1 MPYIYILLATI
12 IFGLAGS
19 SAYLLTQNSKL
30 KTERAYL
37 EGAVQAQN
45 SAIEDMALEA
55 EKYRCSIDDMNK
67 YTENKYKKALQGH
80 ERDTCEGKLKSLNA
94 MFQAFHKDTK

>member
-1 MPYIYILLATI
+1 MPYIYILLAALI
-12 IFGLAGS
+12 LGLAS
-19 SAYLLTQNSKL
+19 SNAYYIAQNAKL

-37 EGAVQAQN
+37 EGAVKAQN
-45 SAIEDMALEA
+45 DAIEDMALEA

-94 MFQAFHKDTK
+94 MFQAFQKDTK

>member
-1 MPYIYILLATI
+1 MPYIYILLAAI
-12 IFGLAGS
+12 IFGLAGGN
-19 SAYLLTQNSKL
+19 AYLLTQNSRL
-30 KTERAYL
+30 KTERLYL
-37 EGAVQAQN
+37 EGAVLAQN
-45 SAIEDMALEA
+45 DAIKNMALES

-94 MFQAFHKDTK
+94 MFQAFQKDTK

>member
-1 MPYIYILLATI
+1 MPYIYILLEALI
-12 IFGLAGS
+12 LGLAS
-19 SAYLLTQNSKL
+19 SNAYYIAQNSKL

-37 EGAVQAQN
+37 EGAVKAQN
-45 SAIEDMALEA
+45 DAIEDMALEA

-94 MFQAFHKDTK
+94 MFQAFHKDSK